1 MDIHWS
7 LSTLP
12 AWSTAASEYST
23 AAVAA
28 ATTTAIESVVPDETT
43 PAAAEESKRA
53 VAEDDDTEATAG
65 ESTEIIPEPNDTFCT
80 SQAPSMRVEVSVEPI
95 RMQLFMNDKLSMLIL
110 LGNVVVKA
118 SMFPDLTEAQLQLSE
133 LSANLIV
140 DSLVKRILGLPLV
153 ELTLCALP
161 IDSPRYPGYPAF
173 IR

>member
-12 AWSTAASEYST
+12 IWSTAASEYST
-23 AAVAA
+23 AAAAA
-28 ATTTAIESVVPDETT
+28 ATATAIESAVPDETT
-43 PAAAEESKRA
+43 LAAAEESKGA
-53 VAEDDDTEATAG
+53 VAEDGDTEAAAG
-65 ESTEIIPEPNDTFCT
+65 ESTETIPEPNDTVCT

-95 RMQLFMNDKLSMLIL
+95 RMQLFMNDELSMLIL
-110 LGNVVVKA
+110 LGNVLVKT
-118 SMFPDLTEAQLQLSE
+118 SMFPDLTEVQLELSE

-153 ELTLCALP
+153 KLTLCALP

>member
-12 AWSTAASEYST
+12 IWSTAASEYST
-23 AAVAA
+23 AAAAA
-28 ATTTAIESVVPDETT
+28 ATATAIESAVPDETT
-43 PAAAEESKRA
+43 LAAAEESKGA
-53 VAEDDDTEATAG
+53 VAEDGDTEAAG
-65 ESTEIIPEPNDTFCT
+65 ESTETIPEPNDTVCT

-95 RMQLFMNDKLSMLIL
+95 RMQLFMNDELSMLIL
-110 LGNVVVKA
+110 LGNVLVKT
-118 SMFPDLTEAQLQLSE
+118 SMFPDLTEVQLELSE

-153 ELTLCALP
+153 KLTLCALP